1 MLTKAIIDSYTFSR
15 NRFGLNQFAFDFFI
29 VTQELRLL
37 FDLFYRLRFFTF
49 IWSYVRR
56 NFYFIDFFNL

>member
-37 FDLFYRLRFFTF
+37 FDLFYRLRFFAF
-49 IWSYVRR
+49 VRSYVWR
-56 NFYFIDFFNL
+56 NLYIIHFFNL